1 MLKYASLSETGNR
14 KYNEDYLRIS
24 SISNRYCFA
33 VCDGLG
39 GHNAGDIAARIAGN
53 AFVDELYYCDD
64 LSNYLL
70 NAFTSAQN
78 QIILHQKESKSKK
91 DMKTT
96 AVCMATDESNI
107 YIGHVG
113 DSRFYGFKKDG
124 TYIRTL
130 DHSVPQLLVQSNTIA
145 ESEIRNHPNRSMLLK
160 VMGDKWDEPL
170 CEVSGPLK
178 IDDFSA
184 FLLCSDGFW
193 ELVTEEEMI
202 STLSVSNSP
211 QEWLE
216 KMITILESDCS
227 EKEMDNFTAI
237 TIFV

>member
-1 MLKYASLSETGNR
+1 MLKCASTTNIGSR
-14 KYNEDYLRIS
+14 KYNEDYLKIS
-24 SISNRYCFA
+24 SVANRHCFV

-39 GHNAGDIAARIAGN
+39 GHNYGDVAARIAGN
-53 AFVDELYYCDD
+53 AFIDELFYCED
-64 LSNYLL
+64 LSCFLI
-70 NAFTSAQN
+70 NAFNTAQRQIELN
-78 QIILHQKESKSKK
+78 QKRSKTKQ

-96 AVCMATDESNI
+96 LVCMATDETKI

-130 DHSVPQLLVQSNTIA
+130 DHSVPQLLVQSGTIT
-145 ESEIRNHPNRSMLLK
+145 ESEIRNHPNRNMLLK

-170 CEVSGPLK
+170 CELSEELPLN
-178 IDDFSA
+178 IFSA

-193 ELVTEEEMI
+193 ELVTEDDMI
-202 STLSVSNSP
+202 STLNCCDTP
-211 QEWLE
+211 QEWLD
-216 KMITILESDCS
+216 KMIMIIENNNSS
-227 EKEMDNFTAI
+227 GEKDNYSAI

>member
-24 SISNRYCFA
+24 SISNCYCFV

-78 QIILHQKESKSKK
+78 QIVLHQKESKSKK

-216 KMITILESDCS
+216 KMITILEADRS